1 MNQELI
7 DQIRKIVER
16 ALEAE
21 SSTTTQIVD
30 EKQLLAV
37 FGATQLE
44 LDEPLQQLQACMQDG
59 WKITIILS
67 DLATKVI
74 NPEPIHAMFG
84 AENVLREDTLT
95 TIANFVDTYQQIVL
109 PVFSHPMA
117 AKLAL
122 RLVDTPCTYLVFE
135 ALSKGKTVI
144 AVSDAL
150 NPGEHSKKINR
161 IEVEYVNVLSEL
173 GVQLVPIT
181 QIATQI
187 AESVN
192 EKMDDSPASLDKP
205 LISAST
211 ISNLDPNVRELVY
224 TKQTII
230 TPLAREHAK
239 KRGIKLRLGKKTVNF
254 D

>member
-7 DQIRKIVER
+7 DQIRKIVEQVLQEQ
-16 ALEAE
+16 A
-21 SSTTTQIVD
+21 STATQFSD
-30 EKQLLAV
+30 EKRLLAI
-37 FGATQLE
+37 FGATQFK
-44 LDEPLQQLQACMQDG
+44 LDEPLQQLQICMQDG

-67 DLATKVI
+67 DLATKVV
-74 NPEPIHAMFG
+74 NLEPIHAVFG
-84 AENVLREDTLT
+84 EENVLQEKSLT
-95 TIANFVDTYQQIVL
+95 DISTFVDTYQQIVL

-122 RLVDTPCTYLVFE
+122 RLVDTPCTYLVYE

-150 NPGEHSKKINR
+150 NQGPGSQKINA

-173 GVQLVPIT
+173 GVQWVPMI
-181 QIATQI
+181 QI

-192 EKMDDSPASLDKP
+192 DKTNDSPASLGRP

-211 ISNLDPNVRELVY
+211 ISNLDANVRELVY

-239 KRGIKLRLGKKTVNF
+239 KKGIKLIPKS
-254 D
+254 

>member
-16 ALEAE
+16 VLEAQA
-21 SSTTTQIVD
+21 SATTQITD
-30 EKQLLAV
+30 EKRLLAI

-44 LDEPLQQLQACMQDG
+44 LDEPLQQLHACMQNG

-74 NPEPIHAMFG
+74 NPEPIHRIFG
-84 AENVLREDTLT
+84 EENVLREETLSDIT
-95 TIANFVDTYQQIVL
+95 TFVDAYQQIVL
-109 PVFSHPMA
+109 PAFSYPMA

-122 RLVDTPCTYLVFE
+122 RLVDTPCTYLVYE

-144 AVSDAL
+144 AVTDAL
-150 NPGEHSKKINR
+150 NQNEASSKINA

-173 GVQLVPIT
+173 GVKWVPMM
-181 QIATQI
+181 QI
-187 AESVN
+187 AESIKN
-192 EKMDDSPASLDKP
+192 RTDDSPTTLDRP
-205 LISAST
+205 LISATT
-211 ISNLDPNVRELVY
+211 ISNLDANVQELVY
-224 TKQTII
+224 AKQAII

-239 KRGIKLRLGKKTVNF
+239 KRGIKLIPES
-254 D
+254 

>member
-16 ALEAE
+16 VLKEQA
-21 SSTTTQIVD
+21 STRTQIAD
-30 EKQLLAV
+30 EKRLLAI

-44 LDEPLQQLQACMQDG
+44 LDEPLQQLYTCMQNG

-74 NPEPIHAMFG
+74 NLEPIHAIFG
-84 AENVLREDTLT
+84 EENVLWEDTLT
-95 TIANFVDTYQQIVL
+95 DISTFMDTYQQIVL
-109 PVFSHPMA
+109 PVFSYPMA

-122 RLVDTPCTYLVFE
+122 RLVDTPCTYLVYE

-144 AVSDAL
+144 AVTDAL
-150 NPGEHSKKINR
+150 NQNEASAKINA

-173 GVQLVPIT
+173 GVKWVPMM
-181 QIATQI
+181 QI
-187 AESVN
+187 AESIRN
-192 EKMDDSPASLDKP
+192 RTDDSPPSLDRP
-205 LISAST
+205 LISATT
-211 ISNLDPNVRELVY
+211 ILNLDANVQELVHA
-224 TKQTII
+224 KQAII

-239 KRGIKLRLGKKTVNF
+239 KRGIKLIPKS
-254 D
+254 

>member
-16 ALEAE
+16 VLEEQA
-21 SSTTTQIVD
+21 STTTQIAD
-30 EKQLLAV
+30 EKRLLAI

-44 LDEPLQQLQACMQDG
+44 LDEPLQQLQACTQDG

-74 NPEPIHAMFG
+74 NPEPIHAIFG
-84 AENVLREDTLT
+84 EENVLREDILT
-95 TIANFVDTYQQIVL
+95 NIATFVDTYQQIVL

-144 AVSDAL
+144 AVTDAL
-150 NPGEHSKKINR
+150 NQNGSSAKINA

-173 GVQLVPIT
+173 GVQWVPMM
-181 QIATQI
+181 QI
-187 AESVN
+187 AESIKN
-192 EKMDDSPASLDKP
+192 RTDDSPTSLDRP
-205 LISAST
+205 LISATT
-211 ISNLDPNVRELVY
+211 ILNLDTNVQELVHA
-224 TKQTII
+224 KRAII

-239 KRGIKLRLGKKTVNF
+239 KRGIKLIPKS
-254 D
+254 

>member
-16 ALEAE
+16 VLEAQA
-21 SSTTTQIVD
+21 STTTQIAN
-30 EKQLLAV
+30 EKRLLAI

-67 DLATKVI
+67 HLATKVI
-74 NPEPIHAMFG
+74 NPEPVHAMFG
-84 AENVLREDTLT
+84 EENVLHEDTLT
-95 TIANFVDTYQQIVL
+95 NIANFVDTYQQIVL

-135 ALSKGKTVI
+135 ALSKGKKVI
-144 AVSDAL
+144 AINDAL
-150 NPGEHSKKINR
+150 NQNEASAKINA

-173 GVQLVPIT
+173 GVQWVPMM
-181 QIATQI
+181 QI
-187 AESVN
+187 AESIKN
-192 EKMDDSPASLDKP
+192 RTDDSPTSSDKP
-205 LISAST
+205 LISATT
-211 ISNLDPNVRELVY
+211 ISNLDANVQELVHA
-224 TKQTII
+224 KQAII

-239 KRGIKLRLGKKTVNF
+239 KRGIKLIPES
-254 D
+254 

>member
-16 ALEAE
+16 VLEE
-21 SSTTTQIVD
+21 QVSTTTQSSD
-30 EKQLLAV
+30 EKRLLAI
-37 FGATQLE
+37 FGATQLK
-44 LDEPLQQLQACMQDG
+44 LDEPLQQLQTCMQDG

-67 DLATKVI
+67 DLATKVV
-74 NPEPIHAMFG
+74 NLESIHAVFG
-84 AENVLREDTLT
+84 EENVLQENSLT
-95 TIANFVDTYQQIVL
+95 DISTFVDTYQQIVL

-122 RLVDTPCTYLVFE
+122 RLVDTPCTYLVYE

-144 AVSDAL
+144 AVPDAL
-150 NPGEHSKKINR
+150 KKGPGSQKINA

-173 GVQLVPIT
+173 GVQWVPMI
-181 QIATQI
+181 QI

-192 EKMDDSPASLDKP
+192 DEIDDSPISSDRP

-211 ISNLDPNVRELVY
+211 ISNLDANVRELVY

-239 KRGIKLRLGKKTVNF
+239 KKGIKLIPKS
-254 D
+254 

>member
-7 DQIRKIVER
+7 DQIRKIVEQV
-16 ALEAE
+16 LEARA
-21 SSTTTQIVD
+21 STDSQAAD
-30 EKQLLAV
+30 EQKLLAI

-44 LDEPLQQLQACMQDG
+44 LDEPIQQLRACMRDE

-67 DLATKVI
+67 DLATKVL
-74 NPEPIHAMFG
+74 NLEPIHAAFG
-84 AENVLREDTLT
+84 EENVLQENGLT
-95 TIANFVDTYQQIVL
+95 DIPAFVDLYQQIVL

-122 RLVDTPCTYLVFE
+122 GLVDTPSTYLVYE
-135 ALSKGKTVI
+135 ALLRGKTVI
-144 AVSDAL
+144 ATSDAL
-150 NPGEHSKKINR
+150 NQHKTSEQINA

-173 GVQLVPIT
+173 GVQLVPMI
-181 QIATQI
+181 QI

-192 EKMDDSPASLDKP
+192 EKTNDSSVSLDGY

-211 ISNLDPNVRELVY
+211 ISNLGANVRELVY
-224 TKQTII
+224 AKQTII

-239 KRGIKLRLGKKTVNF
+239 KRGIKLIPKR
-254 D
+254 

>member
-7 DQIRKIVER
+7 NQIRKIVEQVLKEH
-16 ALEAE
+16 A
-21 SSTTTQIVD
+21 STDSQAAD
-30 EKQLLAV
+30 EKQLLAI

-44 LDEPLQQLQACMQDG
+44 LDEPLQQLQTCMQDG

-67 DLATKVI
+67 DLATKVL
-74 NPEPIHAMFG
+74 NLEPIHAAFG
-84 AENVLREDTLT
+84 EENVLQENSLT
-95 TIANFVDTYQQIVL
+95 DIPAFVDTYQQIVL

-122 RLVDTPCTYLVFE
+122 GVVDTPATYLVYE

-150 NPGEHSKKINR
+150 KQDNTSQQINT
-161 IEVEYVNVLSEL
+161 IKVEYVNVLSEL
-173 GVQLVPIT
+173 GVQLVTMI
-181 QIATQI
+181 QI

-192 EKMDDSPASLDKP
+192 NQTNDSPTRLDRP

-211 ISNLDPNVRELVY
+211 LSNLDANVRELVY

-230 TPLAREHAK
+230 TPLAREQAK
-239 KRGIKLRLGKKTVNF
+239 KRGIKLIPKR
-254 D
+254 

>member
-16 ALEAE
+16 VLEEQA
-21 SSTTTQIVD
+21 STTTQIAD
-30 EKQLLAV
+30 EKRLLAIL
-37 FGATQLE
+37 GATQLE
-44 LDEPLQQLQACMQDG
+44 LDEPLQQLHACTQDG

-74 NPEPIHAMFG
+74 NPEPIHAIFG
-84 AENVLREDTLT
+84 KENVLREDTLT
-95 TIANFVDTYQQIVL
+95 NIATFVDTYQQIVL

-144 AVSDAL
+144 ASPDAL
-150 NPGEHSKKINR
+150 NQNGSSAKINA

-173 GVQLVPIT
+173 GVQWVPMM
-181 QIATQI
+181 QI
-187 AESVN
+187 AESIKN
-192 EKMDDSPASLDKP
+192 RTDNSPTSLDRP
-205 LISAST
+205 LISATT
-211 ISNLDPNVRELVY
+211 ILNMDTNVQQLVHA
-224 TKQTII
+224 KQAII

-239 KRGIKLRLGKKTVNF
+239 KRGIKLIPKS
-254 D
+254 

>member
-16 ALEAE
+16 VLEAQA
-21 SSTTTQIVD
+21 STTTQITD
-30 EKQLLAV
+30 EKRLLAI
-37 FGATQLE
+37 FGATQLD
-44 LDEPLQQLQACMQDG
+44 LDEPLQQLRACMQDG

-74 NPEPIHAMFG
+74 NSEQIYAMFG
-84 AENVLREDTLT
+84 EENVLREGTLT
-95 TIANFVDTYQQIVL
+95 NIAAFVDTYQRIVL

-144 AVSDAL
+144 ATTDAL
-150 NPGEHSKKINR
+150 NQNETSAKISA

-173 GVQLVPIT
+173 GVQLVPMM
-181 QIATQI
+181 QI
-187 AESVN
+187 AESIKN
-192 EKMDDSPASLDKP
+192 RTEDLPTSLDKP
-205 LISAST
+205 LISATT
-211 ISNLDPNVRELVY
+211 ILNLEANVQELVY
-224 TKQTII
+224 EKQAII

-239 KRGIKLRLGKKTVNF
+239 KRGIKLIPKS
-254 D
+254 

>member
-16 ALEAE
+16 VLKEQA
-21 SSTTTQIVD
+21 STPTQIAD
-30 EKQLLAV
+30 EKRLLAI

-44 LDEPLQQLQACMQDG
+44 LDEPLQQLYTCMQDG

-74 NPEPIHAMFG
+74 NLEPIHAIFG
-84 AENVLREDTLT
+84 EENVLWEDTLT
-95 TIANFVDTYQQIVL
+95 DISTFVDTYQQIVL

-122 RLVDTPCTYLVFE
+122 RLVDTPCTYLVYE

-144 AVSDAL
+144 AVTDAL
-150 NPGEHSKKINR
+150 NQNEASAKINA

-173 GVQLVPIT
+173 GVKWVPMM
-181 QIATQI
+181 QI
-187 AESVN
+187 AESIQN
-192 EKMDDSPASLDKP
+192 RTDDSPTSLDRP
-205 LISAST
+205 LISATT
-211 ISNLDPNVRELVY
+211 ILNLDANVQELVHA
-224 TKQTII
+224 KQAII

-239 KRGIKLRLGKKTVNF
+239 KRGIKLIPKS
-254 D
+254 